1 MSKLKLYWKF
11 NSAKGLDREINKDLF
26 AIFQTEHST
35 LVIAFDIATSSPVCP
50 EMAKYYIAQ
59 FQQKIKSV
67 TQTNKDQIQQA
78 MHAAY
83 TETKSA
89 FKIGKASF
97 ILLSYCH
104 KTDILNC
111 FNSGDSR
118 MGILG
123 NQSIQWL
130 SPVHTGANPLGQ
142 PFTSEMLKMSKR
154 HILTRSMNLQ
164 RPFRPEH
171 SQYKISNEYIL
182 VIATDGFWAEL
193 SDKEQVAF
201 INNTQKASND
211 DTSALILT
219 LSQTPKHSFNNN
231 LNENLIINSNLV

>member
-1 MSKLKLYWKF
+1 MNKLKLNWKF

-26 AIFQTEHST
+26 ALFQTEHST
-35 LVIAFDIATSSPVCP
+35 LVIAFDIATSSPVSP
-50 EMAKYYIAQ
+50 KMARYYVDQ
-59 FQQKIKSV
+59 FQQKIKSIA
-67 TQTNKDQIQQA
+67 QTNKDQIQQA
-78 MHAAY
+78 IHAAY
-83 TETKSA
+83 TETKTA

-118 MGILG
+118 MGVLG
-123 NQSIQWL
+123 GESIQWL

-142 PFTSEMLKMSKR
+142 PFTSEMLKTNKR

-171 SQYKISNEYIL
+171 SQYKVSNDDIL
-182 VIATDGFWAEL
+182 VVATDGFWAEL
-193 SDKEQVAF
+193 SDKEQISF
-201 INNTQKASND
+201 INNAQKGSRD

-219 LSQTPKHSFNNN
+219 LSQSLKGVFNNN
-231 LNENLIINSNLV
+231 LNENLILDSNLV